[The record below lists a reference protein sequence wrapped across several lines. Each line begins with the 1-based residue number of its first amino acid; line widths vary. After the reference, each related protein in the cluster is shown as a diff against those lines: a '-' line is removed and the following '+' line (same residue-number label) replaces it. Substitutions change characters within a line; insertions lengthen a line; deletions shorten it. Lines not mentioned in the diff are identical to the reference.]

1 MQIMQNIGVKYMY
14 NIASLH
20 CISLYRG
27 NSQWRETLLLQ
38 AIGAPKSR
46 RAIAILKHYVE
57 NYWSRPSLRV
67 NTYRG
72 KTSRPHNTSYYHD
85 L

>member
-27 NSQWRETLLLQ
+27 NSQWRETLQ

-46 RAIAILKHYVE
+46 KAIAISTMLKIIGV
-57 NYWSRPSLRV
+57 
-67 NTYRG
+67 
-72 KTSRPHNTSYYHD
+72 D
-85 L
+85 LHLE